1 MYLAHRGPV
10 RKPPKI
16 GGSSKGQRNIAAILY
31 LGAKLVI
38 EGSLTVGELAAFN
51 MLAARV
57 RFLAMTSRQTPIYSF
72 TSHNDIGAGATWLL
86 FSIAAIW
93 LSLPGPSPTPPDMKD
108 VFAAM
113 AQAKQAIIFLVFQ
126 PGSPSIVEYAA
137 ACENAKPGLLIYGAA
152 TDPNASEDYKTLLIH
167 RSTKDTEIVRD
178 DTDVVSA
185 SGISTQF
192 AYWQK
197 ELLKLPNAHANYS

>member
-1 MYLAHRGPV
+1 
-10 RKPPKI
+10 
-16 GGSSKGQRNIAAILY
+16 
-31 LGAKLVI
+31 
-38 EGSLTVGELAAFN
+38 
-51 MLAARV
+51 
-57 RFLAMTSRQTPIYSF
+57 MTSSWALASRTK
-72 TSHNDIGAGATWLL
+72 SHNDIGAGATWLL

-152 TDPNASEDYKTLLIH
+152 TDPNASEDYKTL
-167 RSTKDTEIVRD
+167 
-178 DTDVVSA
+178 
-185 SGISTQF
+185 
-192 AYWQK
+192 
-197 ELLKLPNAHANYS
+197 

>member
-1 MYLAHRGPV
+1 
-10 RKPPKI
+10 
-16 GGSSKGQRNIAAILY
+16 
-31 LGAKLVI
+31 
-38 EGSLTVGELAAFN
+38 
-51 MLAARV
+51 
-57 RFLAMTSRQTPIYSF
+57 
-72 TSHNDIGAGATWLL
+72 
-86 FSIAAIW
+86 
-93 LSLPGPSPTPPDMKD
+93 
-108 VFAAM
+108 M

-137 ACENAKPGLLIYGAA
+137 ARENAKPGLLIYGAA

-167 RSTKDTEIVRD
+167 RSTKDTEIIRD

-197 ELLKLPNAHANYS
+197 QLLKLPNAHANYS